1 MGSGSSTPTEEK
13 YKAEEAQ
20 QIEHDALM
28 NAARN
33 KRDTTAV
40 IQQQPIRNKMAQL
53 AATTTL
59 STNSGEPAPSSHNTN
74 ATLVHQSKPCNDSTS
89 STSILHTEFP
99 PPIEEK
105 RQAVQQPLQQ
115 HPHSYQPST
124 TTAATQPTHH
134 THGTPTIRNGVSS
147 AVVAPTTTT
156 TTTTT
161 TASDGKKHPK
171 KNIRRSQSS
180 VSKKKPSLIPQHGGG
195 SKNDSFFKNMI
206 QKYYSIKTDAAI
218 DAITFQSVHHGVSTG
233 SVQTKEKHYI
243 SRDGASS
250 VHWAC
255 YNGDVEALEQLL
267 HSQREDEVRD
277 SVGRTALFYAACRG
291 HIDCCALLMD
301 HHDEWIDV
309 GDRKGD
315 TPLHVASFYQHVGVV
330 RLLLQSAADANA
342 RNKNGYA
349 PLHVSFCVGVCFET
363 VVALSGGKR
372 KRFARLV

>member
-1 MGSGSSTPTEEK
+1 
-13 YKAEEAQ
+13 
-20 QIEHDALM
+20 
-28 NAARN
+28 
-33 KRDTTAV
+33 
-40 IQQQPIRNKMAQL
+40 
-53 AATTTL
+53 
-59 STNSGEPAPSSHNTN
+59 
-74 ATLVHQSKPCNDSTS
+74 
-89 STSILHTEFP
+89 
-99 PPIEEK
+99 
-105 RQAVQQPLQQ
+105 
-115 HPHSYQPST
+115 
-124 TTAATQPTHH
+124 
-134 THGTPTIRNGVSS
+134 
-147 AVVAPTTTT
+147 
-156 TTTTT
+156 
-161 TASDGKKHPK
+161 
-171 KNIRRSQSS
+171 

-372 KRFARLV
+372 KRFAVGVIFLHRVGLVCWPLTHSLTHSTCTTFSPFRWRCRMISQHCLLNSMQMSWQWIKRAEHLCFVLVLKNVHKLFNTIVKTHMTICVW